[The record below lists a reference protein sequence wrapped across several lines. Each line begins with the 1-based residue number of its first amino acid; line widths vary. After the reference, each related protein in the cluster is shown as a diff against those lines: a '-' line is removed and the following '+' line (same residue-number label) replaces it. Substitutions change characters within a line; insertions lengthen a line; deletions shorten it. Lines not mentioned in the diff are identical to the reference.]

1 MIKYTGGKMIST
13 VTHIPFN
20 INNQDWNLDKD
31 LGHGFEDYIYKI
43 IVKVLGATFSS
54 NIDVYQTKPT
64 RDGGRDVIIEST
76 KKFELFGIDFS
87 LKGKDKIKIYI
98 ECKSTNQDI
107 VSYDKFAK
115 NVIIAGQDKVDYL
128 LLVTNKTITPHT
140 FYSACE
146 NASKSGY
153 EFILIDQ
160 YILYN
165 YLKNYQ
171 LDKWKLD
178 EVDIGKSKIV
188 ISYQTDKGS
197 YNRIPCMDLYL
208 FCRNYS
214 DDIAECEIE
223 LVTDWN
229 WKICSN
235 KAPFILEK
243 NKGKCIKLKLF
254 KEFSEGLDDIVLQL
268 SLNNHLNSIKLQGDD
283 LSYDFELPLSGE
295 IHKNI
300 ISQTEETLNFLSSF
314 SWINLYGEAGVG
326 KTRITNELNKLFL
339 SRSIRTISCSC
350 VKSHKESTFTSILD
364 KTSKILKTH
373 LDSSNLLELLYDI
386 ADDFLWT
393 VLFVEDIHNAD
404 KEFIKMLDL
413 VIKKGNIDLSVILIT
428 TGRDDYTVF
437 NEDYFS
443 LLEKI
448 NNKDNSYIY
457 NYFVEPFTDEECTNL
472 IKRTIKDMPEEALD
486 KLHKLSNNNPF
497 YLVHF
502 IEYLLEIKL
511 VNLLNRNTVGI
522 PNVLTFAEK
531 LYIPKAV
538 EELLEKRYQILKNY
552 ELGRRCQ
559 NFLKTAALFGL
570 HFPKQLL
577 YHYFAENEYSN
588 LEILF
593 KGHFIASLDD
603 EMFRFD
609 HETIYLFLKNKVF
622 HKGQR
627 QSLYNKIYLNKN
639 IFDIYDNLKQG
650 VILYNLKKFKEA
662 KQCFNVPV
670 YEIEYM
676 DNLSSENISVEY
688 FEYFDYIYEIFR
700 TEKKLLFMKK
710 TIQAKIYVAMH
721 NLSLGQATQAFEDS
735 FSLIANYHNNDET
748 FLLDIKQLQASFYLH
763 IGRIAEARGIMN
775 GLLAK
780 ERMSKDIFSDE
791 IRFNLFERA
800 SSLYIHSNHTQ
811 PAIEYNKLAFQLAEQ
826 MNNDKLKAL
835 AKINE
840 AKLYFFSNTAKS
852 YDLML
857 EAKEYLNKSMVP
869 RINCHNEIGILTAD
883 IILGNYS
890 KENIELYIERAQ
902 NLLKNSIE
910 VNYPLDIIRS
920 HFILAILNFLTSDK
934 NLEIS
939 KKHLTFGI
947 DASVRY
953 GILKLMGNLYNLK
966 ALIGIYEGQN
976 TDDIAATFKTMID
989 YLNQEDLLFLG
1000 NLDFSY
1006 SNIILLTNY
1015 LIFLDDY
1022 ALESQKYQFLSQI
1035 TYYGYR
1041 SVCDF
1046 QCSRHV
1052 DCQYTCSKNIE
1063 TFQKNFEN
1071 VKEGS
1076 LLLVNPRYKFP
1087 FIMDKYFYPIYL

>member
-1 MIKYTGGKMIST
+1 MNQTGGKMIST

-20 INNQDWNLDKD
+20 INNQDWNLGKD

-43 IVKVLGATFSS
+43 IVKILQTTFSPD
-54 NIDVYQTKPT
+54 IQVYQTEPT
-64 RDGGRDVIIEST
+64 RDGGRDIIIESR
-76 KKFELFGIDFS
+76 KKFELFGIDFF

-98 ECKSTNQDI
+98 ECKSTTQDT

-128 LLVTNKTITPHT
+128 LLVTNKTISPYT
-140 FYSACE
+140 FYSVSE
-146 NASKSGY
+146 NASESGY

-165 YLKNYQ
+165 YLKKNQ

-178 EVDIGKSKIV
+178 DVDIDKSQIV
-188 ISYQTDKGS
+188 ISYQTDKGIH
-197 YNRIPCMDLYL
+197 NRRPCMDLYL

-214 DDIAECEIE
+214 DDIAECELE

-229 WKICSN
+229 WKVFSD

-254 KEFSEGLDDIVLQL
+254 KEFTEGLDDIVLHL
-268 SLNNHLNSIKLQGDD
+268 NRNNHLNSITLQGDT

-295 IHKNI
+295 IHKHI
-300 ISQTEETLNFLSSF
+300 IVQTEETLNSLNNFL
-314 SWINLYGEAGVG
+314 WINLYGEAGVG
-326 KTRITNELNKLFL
+326 KTRITDELNKLFI
-339 SRSIRTISCSC
+339 SRNIRTITCNC
-350 VKSHKESTFTSILD
+350 VNSQKKSTFTSIINT
-364 KTSKILKTH
+364 TSKILKMH
-373 LDSSNLLELLYDI
+373 LDSSNLLELLHDI
-386 ADDFLWT
+386 EDDFLWT

-404 KEFIKMLDL
+404 KEFIKMLDSVL
-413 VIKKGNIDLSVILIT
+413 KIEHIDFSVILIT

-437 NEDYFS
+437 NEDYFL
-443 LLEKI
+443 LLEKL
-448 NNKDNSYIY
+448 NNEDNPYIC
-457 NYFVEPFTDEECTNL
+457 NYFVEPFSDEECINL
-472 IKRTIKDMPEEALD
+472 IKRTIKDIPEEALC
-486 KLHKLSNNNPF
+486 KLHGLSNNNPF

-531 LYIPKAV
+531 LYIPKAI
-538 EELLEKRYQILKNY
+538 EELLEKRYQILKHF
-552 ELGRRCQ
+552 ELGGKCQ
-559 NFLKTAALFGL
+559 NFLKSAALYGV

-577 YHYFAENEYSN
+577 YHYFDENEYAD

-609 HETIYLFLKNKVF
+609 HETVYLFFKNKVF
-622 HKGQR
+622 HKTQK
-627 QSLYNKIYLNKN
+627 QSLYKKLYSNKN
-639 IFDIYDNLKQG
+639 IFDIYDTLKQG
-650 VILYNLKKFKEA
+650 VILYNLKNYTDA
-662 KQCFNVPV
+662 KQCFNEPIS
-670 YEIEYM
+670 EIKNM
-676 DNLSSENISVEY
+676 DNVSSENISVEY
-688 FEYFDYIYEIFR
+688 FEYFDYIYEIFKM
-700 TEKKLLFMKK
+700 EKELLLMKK

-735 FSLIANYHNNDET
+735 FFLIDNYHNNDEP
-748 FLLDIKQLQASFYLH
+748 FFLDIRQLQASFYLH
-763 IGRIAEARGIMN
+763 VGRISEARGIMN

-780 ERMSKDIFSDE
+780 ERMSEAIFSEE

-800 SSLYIHSNHTQ
+800 SSLYIHSNHIQ
-811 PAIEYNKLAFQLAEQ
+811 PAIEYNKLSFQIAEQ

-840 AKLYFFSNTAKS
+840 AKLYFFSDTAKS
-852 YDLML
+852 YGLML
-857 EAKEYLNKSMVP
+857 EAKKYLNKCMVP
-869 RINCHNEIGILTAD
+869 RINCHNELGILTAD
-883 IILGNYS
+883 IILEDS
-890 KENIELYIERAQ
+890 LKDSIELYIERAE
-902 NLLKNSIE
+902 NLLKFSIE

-920 HFILAILNFLTSDK
+920 HFILAILYFLMPNQ

-939 KKHLTFGI
+939 KKHLNYGI

-966 ALIGIYEGQN
+966 ALIEVYEDQSIN
-976 TDDIAATFKTMID
+976 DITATFNTMID
-989 YLNQEDLLFLG
+989 YLKQEDLLFLG

-1015 LIFLDDY
+1015 LIFLDEF

-1035 TYYGYR
+1035 TYYKYR
-1041 SVCDF
+1041 SICDY
-1046 QCSRHV
+1046 QCDRHIS
-1052 DCQYTCSKNIE
+1052 CQYTCSKNIE

-1087 FIMDKYFYPIYL
+1087 FRMGKYFYPIYL